1 MAYIVEGLT
10 KSADGQGSV
19 RRIAE
24 CNTLEDAIKTA
35 EQTVDTFLVAWHYH
49 GRPAE
54 ELFSKYQQF
63 GEVPIIFS
71 DDESTMNVTAFNH
84 IQYAKM
90 RCGVLCILT
99 DPESVADG
107 SP

>member
-1 MAYIVEGLT
+1 MAYVVEGLR
-10 KSADGQGSV
+10 KSAAGVGSV
-19 RRIAE
+19 RRIAG
-24 CNTLEDAIKTA
+24 CDTLEDAIKTA
-35 EQTVDTFLVAWHYH
+35 EQSVDSFLAARHYH
-49 GRPAE
+49 SRQAQ

-71 DDESTMNVTAFNH
+71 DDESTINVTAFNH

-99 DPESVADG
+99 QSESMLG
-107 SP
+107 RSS